1 MALAPRPERYD
12 VCIVGSG
19 PAGGFA
25 AKDLAEA
32 GARTILLEAG
42 GPVSPGELHV
52 HTHTPGYKL
61 PERGSWRERQSEFY
75 PDDLGD
81 CSYRTGADY
90 IGVDRIRVLGGRSIH
105 WNAAVFRFS
114 KNDFKERTLGGVESE
129 DDWPISY
136 ADLAPYYSEVER
148 IVGLCGTRENLA
160 VLPDSEYAFPTPPMR
175 CAEVLGQKA
184 SAKLGIPMIPARK
197 AVLRA
202 QRDGRLPC
210 HYCGHCMRGCDVGA
224 VFTSANTLIPA
235 AQRTGNLTLRTHAL
249 ARRVLYDARGLATGV
264 AVVDRRTKR
273 EEEIRADV
281 VIVACGT
288 VESIRLLKNS
298 EGNEGRANASG
309 LLGHYFTGHTQGSV
323 VGYLKELIGTPS
335 VNNDGMSEHSYIPRF
350 THLRGPRAYVGGFA
364 VQVQYYDTEFPHQ
377 ARRLPGFGRSFKKR
391 VRDLQPAMLQ
401 LGGMAKVL
409 ARRESRVTVDP
420 GRTDPWGIPLPVV
433 EMTYSENDRA
443 LYRGMLAELQE
454 ILDVAGVDFAFRDET
469 IRGLASHEVGG
480 CRMGADPKTSVLNSF
495 GQSHE
500 VKNLFV
506 VDGSAFV
513 TFPEKNPTLTI
524 MALAHRSARYLLEE
538 RRKGNL

>member
-1 MALAPRPERYD
+1 
-12 VCIVGSG
+12 
-19 PAGGFA
+19 
-25 AKDLAEA
+25 
-32 GARTILLEAG
+32 
-42 GPVSPGELHV
+42 
-52 HTHTPGYKL
+52 
-61 PERGSWRERQSEFY
+61 
-75 PDDLGD
+75 
-81 CSYRTGADY
+81 
-90 IGVDRIRVLGGRSIH
+90 
-105 WNAAVFRFS
+105 
-114 KNDFKERTLGGVESE
+114 
-129 DDWPISY
+129 
-136 ADLAPYYSEVER
+136 
-148 IVGLCGTRENLA
+148 
-160 VLPDSEYAFPTPPMR
+160 MR

-202 QRDGRLPC
+202 PRDGRLPC

-235 AQRTGNLTLRTHAL
+235 ALRTGKLTLRTHAL

-273 EEEIRADV
+273 EEEIHANV

-288 VESIRLLKNS
+288 VESIRLLRNS
-298 EGNEGRANASG
+298 EGKEGRANASG

-350 THLRGPRAYVGGFA
+350 THLRGPRGYVGGFA
-364 VQVQYYDTEFPHQ
+364 AQVQYYDTEFPHQ
-377 ARRLPGFGRSFKKR
+377 ARHLPGFGRSFKKR

-454 ILDVAGVDFAFRDET
+454 ILDGAGVDFAFRDDT

-480 CRMGADPKTSVLNSF
+480 CRMGADPKTSVLNPF

-500 VKNLFV
+500 VKHLFV

-513 TFPEKNPTLTI
+513 TFPEKNPTLPP
-524 MALAHRSARYLLEE
+524 MALAHRSARYLAEE